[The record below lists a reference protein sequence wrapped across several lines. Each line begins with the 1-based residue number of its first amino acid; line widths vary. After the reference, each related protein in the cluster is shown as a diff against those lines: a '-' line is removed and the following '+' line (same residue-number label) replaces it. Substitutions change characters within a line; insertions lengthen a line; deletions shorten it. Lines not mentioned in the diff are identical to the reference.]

1 MTDHIKMIIC
11 KRLLKDEKRKAL
23 AKLKPRSKKLQQD
36 EHDKLFEAVINEVK
50 AIDADLWV
58 LENW

>member
-1 MTDHIKMIIC
+1 MTDHITMIIC

-23 AKLKPRSKKLQQD
+23 AKLKPRGKKLQQD
-36 EHDKLFEAVINEVK
+36 QHAKLFEAVAKEVK
-50 AIDADLWV
+50 AIDAELWV

>member
-23 AKLKPRSKKLQQD
+23 AKLKSRSKKLHQD
-36 EHDKLFEAVINEVK
+36 EHAKLFEAVTNEVK
-50 AIDADLWV
+50 VIDAELWV
-58 LENW
+58 INNW